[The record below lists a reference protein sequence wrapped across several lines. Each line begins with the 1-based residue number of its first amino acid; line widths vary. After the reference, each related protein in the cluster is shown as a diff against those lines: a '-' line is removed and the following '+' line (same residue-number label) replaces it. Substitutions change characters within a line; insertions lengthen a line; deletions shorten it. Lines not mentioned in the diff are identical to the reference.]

1 MLTKLPPRII
11 PTLLLKNKSF
21 VKGSKFKNHQ
31 YIGDPLNIIK
41 LFNDLQ
47 ASEILIM
54 GINARENNGPDYD
67 YLDKISSQAF
77 MPLSYGG
84 NINNSE
90 QASEIISRGF
100 EKVVLNTIS
109 FLDPEIIS
117 SISEDLG
124 ASSTVG
130 CIDVKKNFI
139 FDGYKVFSNC
149 GKKKEKISPQDL
161 AVMYQEYGAGELIIN
176 NIDLEGTRKGFDI
189 SLMKKLNE
197 KLSIPLVALGGASNI
212 KDIEDLILAT
222 PINGIA
228 CGTLF
233 VYGNESQ
240 DVLLNYVNITDVFS
254 ENQSIQEMNH
264 VTALKKNTGLYI
276 SSIAQ

>member
-176 NIDLEGTRKGFDI
+176 SIHLDGNGMGYDI
-189 SLMKKLNE
+189 SL
-197 KLSIPLVALGGASNI
+197 I
-212 KDIEDLILAT
+212 K
-222 PINGIA
+222 
-228 CGTLF
+228 
-233 VYGNESQ
+233 
-240 DVLLNYVNITDVFS
+240 
-254 ENQSIQEMNH
+254 
-264 VTALKKNTGLYI
+264 
-276 SSIAQ
+276 SIAQSIDIPLIISGGAGGLHDFKAAIDAGASAVSAGDFFVYEGQHKAVLVSYPDYDHTFKLLNE